1 MPGFLTDA
9 DIDRI
14 ALRLIDRSL
23 PKSAWT
29 HAAHFAVAL
38 WLLKRGGLHA
48 MREMPLKRQGRRE
61 SAVPGCACRGTA
73 AGNNALMTPRSRAFA
88 LVHKDSRY
96 ESGPIGM
103 PWTIVSK
110 VQEAD
115 RAECVSAFRTLRFK
129 VRAESY
135 AWLNRAAVEVNQVWN
150 WANST
155 SFKAA
160 RPYTGRGKFLSGFD
174 LCNLSAGATEFFE
187 HIGADTIQQIFTEYA
202 GKRSQAKKVKLRWR
216 VSQGSRRSLGWV
228 PFKAA
233 SLRRRGKY
241 LRFCGK
247 TIRFF
252 EAKRFCE
259 ISKWQC
265 GAFAQDAV
273 GDWYL
278 CLPVPVV
285 DQSPAPSKMDVGIDL
300 GLTDTAVTSDT
311 ERLNAGKFF
320 RSLEHQIGAAQR
332 RGHKAQAKR
341 LHRRAARRRQDA
353 LHVFSR
359 RIINAYQN
367 IYVGD
372 VSSLKL
378 AKTRMAKAV
387 LDSGWGMLKAQ
398 LQWKGRWAG
407 RSVRI
412 VNESH
417 TSRTCSACGALSGPQ
432 GVNGLRVRLWICH
445 GCGETHDRDVNAARN
460 ILAVGRLPPSVSG
473 NESSQPLAPP
483 SRASR
488 PRKAGKASGAAAA

>member
-1 MPGFLTDA
+1 MHEDT
-9 DIDRI
+9 IY
-14 ALRLIDRSL
+14 S
-23 PKSAWT
+23 
-29 HAAHFAVAL
+29 
-38 WLLKRGGLHA
+38 
-48 MREMPLKRQGRRE
+48 
-61 SAVPGCACRGTA
+61 
-73 AGNNALMTPRSRAFA
+73 
-88 LVHKDSRY
+88 
-96 ESGPIGM
+96 SGPIER
-103 PWTIVSK
+103 PWAIVLG
-110 VQEAD
+110 VQEDVDQA
-115 RAECVSAFRTLRFK
+115 RGVSGFRSLRLK

-160 RPYTGRGKFLSGFD
+160 PPFAGRGKFLSGFD

-187 HIGADTIQQIFTEYA
+187 HIGADTIQQVCTQFA
-202 GKRSQAKKVKLRWR
+202 AKRSQFKKAKLRWR
-216 VSQGSRRSLGWV
+216 VSRGSRRSLGWV

-252 EAKRFCE
+252 EAKRFSE
-259 ISKWQC
+259 ISRWQC
-265 GAFAQDAV
+265 GSFAQDAV

-285 DQSPAPSKMDVGIDL
+285 DQSPAPRKAEVGIDL
-300 GLTDTAVTSDT
+300 GLKDTAVTSDG
-311 ERLNAGKFF
+311 ERLNGGVFF
-320 RSLEHQIGAAQR
+320 RSLQLQIGAAQR

-353 LHVFSR
+353 LHQFSR

-367 IYVGD
+367 IYIGD

-387 LDSGWGMLKAQ
+387 LDCGWGMLKAQ
-398 LQWKGRWAG
+398 LQWKGQWAG
-407 RSVRI
+407 RSLQI

-417 TSRTCSACGALSGPQ
+417 TSRACSLCGSPSGPK
-432 GVNGLRVRLWICH
+432 GVNGLRVRFWICH
-445 GCGETHDRDVNAARN
+445 ECGVTHDRDANPARN
-460 ILAVGRLPPSVSG
+460 ILTVGRLPPSVRG
-473 NESSQPLAPP
+473 NEFSQ
-483 SRASR
+483 R
-488 PRKAGKASGAAAA
+488 